1 MKTIYLFISLISMTT
16 LSLHGQDK
24 AKKNS
29 QFPRQEILVQK
40 MPPKEQTWVFVL
52 AGQSNMAGR
61 GKVEPIDT
69 IPNDRII
76 TLNAKGEWIYAK
88 EPLHYYE
95 PTLKGTGCG
104 LSFARELLRQ
114 IDPEIHIVLLPCAV
128 GGSPI
133 ERWLDDALYKNIHLQ
148 SNLKEKINIGKQIGT
163 LKAVLWHQGES
174 NADSTRFPHY
184 KEDLK
189 TMFSLIRRYANNEHL
204 PILTGHLGSYAVPDK
219 KALQWKRLNRIIS
232 EVVKEDDYAWLIET
246 SDLTC
251 NLDRIHFD
259 TASQRLLGIRFANLF
274 LKIISNKIK
283 QSNENNYQTG
293 NNLINHLSLRY

>member
-24 AKKNS
+24 TRSNPN
-29 QFPRQEILVQK
+29 FPRQEILVK
-40 MPPKEQTWVFVL
+40 EMPPKEQIWVFVL

-61 GKVEPIDT
+61 GKVEPTDT
-69 IPNDRII
+69 IPNTRII

-88 EPLHYYE
+88 EPLHYYD

-104 LSFARELLRQ
+104 LSFARELLHQ
-114 IDPEIHIVLLPCAV
+114 ISPEIHIVLLPCAV

-133 ERWLDDALYKNIHLQ
+133 ERWLDDALYRGIHLQ

-174 NADSTRFPHY
+174 NADSIRYPNY
-184 KEDLK
+184 QKNLK
-189 TMFSLIRRYANNEHL
+189 TMYTLIRKFAGNDKL
-204 PILTGHLGSYAVPDK
+204 PILTGLLGSYANPDK
-219 KALQWKRLNRIIS
+219 EAIQWERINRIIS
-232 EVVKEDDYAWLIET
+232 KVVEEDEYAWLIDT

-251 NLDRIHFD
+251 NPDRIHFD
-259 TASQRLLGIRFANLF
+259 AASQRLIGIRFANLF
-274 LKIISNKIK
+274 FKITSNK
-283 QSNENNYQTG
+283 
-293 NNLINHLSLRY
+293 

>member
-1 MKTIYLFISLISMTT
+1 MKTIYLFISLISITT

-24 AKKNS
+24 AKNNS
-29 QFPRQEILVQK
+29 CFPRQEIQVK
-40 MPPKEQTWVFVL
+40 EMPPKDQTWVFVL

-61 GKVEPIDT
+61 GTVEPTDT
-69 IPNDRII
+69 IPNTRII
-76 TLNAKGEWIYAK
+76 TLNAQNEWIYAK

-114 IDPEIHIVLLPCAV
+114 IAPEIHIVLLPCAV

-133 ERWLDDALYKNIHLQ
+133 ERWLDDALYRGIHLQ
-148 SNLKEKINIGKQIGT
+148 SNLKEKINCGKQIGI

-174 NADSTRFPHY
+174 NADSIRFPHY
-184 KEDLK
+184 KKDLK
-189 TMFSLIRRYANNEHL
+189 TMYNLIRRYADNEHL
-204 PILTGHLGSYAVPDK
+204 PILTGHLGCYAVPDK
-219 KALQWKRLNRIIS
+219 KALQWKQLNRIIS
-232 EVVKEDDYAWLIET
+232 EVVNEDGYAWLIET

-259 TASQRLLGIRFANLF
+259 AASQRLLGIRFANLF
-274 LKIISNKIK
+274 LKTTSKK
-283 QSNENNYQTG
+283 QN
-293 NNLINHLSLRY
+293 